1 MQYSSQ
7 YLETLVEQ
15 LAKLPGIGK
24 KTAQRL
30 AFHLLRV
37 NEQEALDLARAITR
51 VRTEVGTCE
60 RCGNVAETQ
69 PCYLCSDAKRDATL
83 LCVVE
88 QPGDVVAIE
97 RSGAYRGIYHVLRG
111 VLSPLDGIGP
121 EELRVPDL
129 VRRVREEGI
138 REVILAMNPTAQGE
152 ATSHF
157 LAEVLAGIEVDGQRV
172 SVSRIARGVPMGS
185 EIELSDQATLARA
198 LEGRRQL

>member
-7 YLETLVEQ
+7 YLEDLITQ

-24 KTAQRL
+24 KTAMRL

-37 NEQEALDLARAITR
+37 EKQEALDLANAVTR

-69 PCYLCSDAKRDATL
+69 PCYLCGDERRDATL

-97 RSGAYRGIYHVLRG
+97 RSGAYRGLYHVLRG
-111 VLSPLDGIGP
+111 VLAPLDGVGP
-121 EELRVPDL
+121 EELRVSDL
-129 VRRVREEGI
+129 VERVRNEAI

-157 LAEVLAGIEVDGQRV
+157 LAEVLDGLGV
-172 SVSRIARGVPMGS
+172 TVSRIARGVPMGS
-185 EIELSDQATLARA
+185 EIELSDQATLVRA

>member
-1 MQYSSQ
+1 MQYSSRH
-7 YLETLVEQ
+7 LEGLVDQ

-37 NEQEALDLARAITR
+37 DATEALALAHAIER

-69 PCYLCSDAKRDATL
+69 PCYLCSDPAREHHL

-88 QPGDVVAIE
+88 QPGDVVALE
-97 RSGAYRGIYHVLRG
+97 RTGAFRGLYHILRG
-111 VLSPLDGIGP
+111 ALSPLDGVGP
-121 EELRVPDL
+121 ADLRLQELLDRLEEEPVT
-129 VRRVREEGI
+129 
-138 REVILAMNPTAQGE
+138 EVILALNPTSQGE
-152 ATSHF
+152 ATSHY
-157 LAEVLAGIEVDGQRV
+157 LAEVLSARGY

-198 LEGRRQL
+198 LEGRRQM

>member
-7 YLETLVEQ
+7 YLENLVEQ
-15 LAKLPGIGK
+15 LGKLPGIGK

-37 NEQEALDLARAITR
+37 EKQEALDLAQAITR

-69 PCYLCSDAKRDATL
+69 PCYLCGDERRDASMV
-83 LCVVE
+83 CVVE

-97 RSGAYRGIYHVLRG
+97 RSGAYRGLYHVLRG

-121 EELRVPDL
+121 EELRISDL
-129 VRRVREEGI
+129 VNRVRTESI

-157 LAEVLAGIEVDGQRV
+157 LAEVLGGQGI

-198 LEGRRQL
+198 LEGRREL

>member
-1 MQYSSQ
+1 MQYSSHH
-7 YLETLVEQ
+7 LEELVSQ

-37 NEQEALDLARAITR
+37 DRQEALDLADAITR
-51 VRTEVGTCE
+51 VRTEVGMCE

-69 PCYLCSDAKRDATL
+69 PCYLCGDERRDATI

-97 RSGAYRGIYHVLRG
+97 RSGVYRGLYHVLRG
-111 VLSPLDGIGP
+111 VLSPLDGVGP

-129 VRRVREEGI
+129 VNRVKGEGV

-157 LAEVLAGIEVDGQRV
+157 LAEILGGFGIA
-172 SVSRIARGVPMGS
+172 VSRIARGVPMGS

>member
-7 YLETLVEQ
+7 YLEDLVTQ

-24 KTAQRL
+24 KTAMRL

-37 NEQEALDLARAITR
+37 EKQEALDLADAVTR

-69 PCYLCSDAKRDATL
+69 PCYLCSDARRDPTL

-97 RSGAYRGIYHVLRG
+97 RSGAFRGLYHVMRG
-111 VLSPLDGIGP
+111 VLSPLDGVGP
-121 EELRVPDL
+121 EELRVSDL
-129 VRRVREEGI
+129 VQRVRSEGI

-157 LAEVLAGIEVDGQRV
+157 LAEVLDGLGIT
-172 SVSRIARGVPMGS
+172 VSRIARGVPMGS